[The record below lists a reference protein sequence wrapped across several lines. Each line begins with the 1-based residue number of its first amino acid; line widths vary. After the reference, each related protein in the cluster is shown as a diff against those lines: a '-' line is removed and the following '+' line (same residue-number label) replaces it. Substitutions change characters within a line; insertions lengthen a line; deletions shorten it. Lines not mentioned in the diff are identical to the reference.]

1 MKETNKP
8 RFNIKDYPG
17 DYAMLCNSKE
27 ESDIFRSYLHNVG
40 KTWCNNNSYVESKT
54 GSKYNLERDY
64 INAFHGIVYYF
75 NRGTYTLDVLS
86 IDKASKVISF
96 DDFDW
101 SEERPFINLVVVS
114 VPHQGNYAYKT
125 DKPITKGDVVKVEN
139 KISGSFEYGQ
149 AITNSIELT
158 KEVYDAFVISHDNRK
173 VRSSVVEVY
182 KEK

>member
-40 KTWCNNNSYVESKT
+40 KTWCSGDSY
-54 GSKYNLERDY
+54 LEKDY
-64 INAFHGIVYYF
+64 YDFRKNNAFYGITYYF
-75 NRGTYTLDVLS
+75 NRGAYTLVSDS
-86 IDKASKVISF
+86 IDKDSTVISF

-114 VPHQGNYAYKT
+114 VPHQGNYTYKT

-158 KEVYDAFVISHDNRK
+158 KEVYDDFFVISHDNRK

>member
-40 KTWCNNNSYVESKT
+40 KTWCSGDSY
-54 GSKYNLERDY
+54 LEEDY
-64 INAFHGIVYYF
+64 YDIRKGDAFYGIAYHF
-75 NRGTYTLDVLS
+75 NRDAYTLVSDS
-86 IDKASKVISF
+86 IDGDSTVISF

-114 VPHQGNYAYKT
+114 VPHQGNYTYKT
-125 DKPITKGDVVKVEN
+125 DRPITKGDVVKVEN

-158 KEVYDAFVISHDNRK
+158 KEVYDFFVISHDNRK

>member
-40 KTWCNNNSYVESKT
+40 KTWCSGDSY
-54 GSKYNLERDY
+54 LEKDY
-64 INAFHGIVYYF
+64 YDIRKCDAFYGIAYYF
-75 NRGTYTLDVLS
+75 NHGAYGLVSALMSSNTVGLAF
-86 IDKASKVISF
+86 K
-96 DDFDW
+96 DFDW

-114 VPHQGNYAYKT
+114 VPHQGNYTYKT
-125 DKPITKGDVVKVEN
+125 DKPITKGDVVKIEN
-139 KISGSFEYGQ
+139 KTSGSFEYGQ

-158 KEVYDAFVISHDNRK
+158 KEVYDFFVISHDNRK
-173 VRSSVVEVY
+173 DRLSVVEVY